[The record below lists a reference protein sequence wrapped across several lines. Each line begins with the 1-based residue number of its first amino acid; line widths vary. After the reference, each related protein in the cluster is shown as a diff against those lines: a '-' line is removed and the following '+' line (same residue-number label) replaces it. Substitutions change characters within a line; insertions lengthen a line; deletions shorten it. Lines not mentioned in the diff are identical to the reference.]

1 MGWQIYECPSGTPL
15 RWAGYG
21 VPAYCDHPK
30 CNEEINRGV
39 SYICGGINTQYE
51 DRGCKLHF
59 CGKHLDHRQLC
70 ANCARN
76 RKPFKPKL
84 DHPEWSQHVLTD
96 ENWKQWLG
104 ENPKYTEIYKTDVE
118 DDLSDK

>member
-1 MGWQIYECPSGTPL
+1 MGWQIYESRSVGTPL

-30 CNEEINRGV
+30 CNEEIDRGV
-39 SYICGGINTQYE
+39 SYVCGGVNSDYE

-59 CGKHLDHRQLC
+59 CSAHLDHRQLC

-76 RKPFKPKL
+76 RKPFKAKP
-84 DHPEWSQHVLTD
+84 DHPEWVRHVLTD
-96 ENWKQWLG
+96 ESWKEWRELHPEYAKMYQSNVG
-104 ENPKYTEIYKTDVE
+104 K
-118 DDLSDK
+118 SDE